1 MQTWD
6 VLQRSR
12 PYTEMRQGGG
22 RAMPENGE
30 TLEERAKTAL
40 RNYNQKAENL
50 RVIEVM
56 SNFMG
61 QTLVLIEFDQNGK
74 AEEWGV
80 LVDGGNTRVYYD
92 RSELL
97 RRAADYKPNWLQQIS
112 SSQFILFLLT
122 VTILAASVVSIFVF
136 PNLNQSLSAAL
147 SSVLG
152 FWLGRAARA

>member
-1 MQTWD
+1 
-6 VLQRSR
+6 
-12 PYTEMRQGGG
+12 MRQGGG

-30 TLEERAKTAL
+30 TLEERAKTAV
-40 RNYNQKAENL
+40 RNFVGPNQKVENL
-50 RVIEVM
+50 KVLEVI

-61 QTLVLIEFDQNGK
+61 QTLVLVEFEQNGK
-74 AEEWGV
+74 PEEWGV

-112 SSQFILFLLT
+112 SSQFVLFLLT
-122 VTILAASVVSIFVF
+122 VTILAASVVSIFWF
-136 PNLNQSLSAAL
+136 RDINQSLSAAL

-152 FWLGRAARA
+152 FWLGRAARAGNI